1 MLPNRAIQRLQ
12 NHVQSHLQVL
22 ARTGAE
28 NVQIGKE
35 KVEERMLVESQ
46 VGLIGEEGRLKG
58 RIYHTVAVEWAIL

>member
-1 MLPNRAIQRLQ
+1 M
-12 NHVQSHLQVL
+12 QSHLQIL

-35 KVEERMLVESQ
+35 KVEERMSVESE